1 MRISDIA
8 QAAGTTPRTI
18 RHYHRL
24 GLLDEPRRLANG
36 YREYDM
42 ADLVRL
48 MRVRWLA
55 GAGVPLG
62 SVSSIVAA
70 TTDDAASDDLEADLT
85 ALIDTI
91 EAEQRVLAAKS
102 ARLRQM
108 LDAHRSGRPVS
119 PLPADLAAAFADLIA
134 AEDDPTVRAEFER
147 ERDAWE
153 LVAIS
158 GSAPEEFFA
167 SATRL
172 FADPQSRERVVA
184 LYRRFAAIRGHSPK
198 ECADEIESLSEAMQ
212 HAVQVLLVDSG
223 VLEYWQSEIRPGSKP
238 AMPITEVIPDP
249 AQGLILTRVMQR
261 LGILDD
267 MGNFEGRV
275 SS

>member
-1 MRISDIA
+1 MRISDLA
-8 QAAGTTPRTI
+8 QAAGTTPRTV

-70 TTDDAASDDLEADLT
+70 TTDDAAADDLEADLT
-85 ALIDTI
+85 ALIDTVD
-91 EAEQRVLAAKS
+91 AEQRVLAAKS

-108 LDAHRSGRPVS
+108 LDAHRAGRPVS
-119 PLPADLAAAFADLIA
+119 PLPSDLALVFAELIA
-134 AEDDPTVRAEFER
+134 AEADPAVRAEFER

-158 GSAPEEFFA
+158 GSAPEEFFE

-172 FADPQSRERVVA
+172 LSDPGARERIVA
-184 LYRRFAAIRGHSPK
+184 LYRRFAAVRGRSPGD
-198 ECADEIESLSEAMQ
+198 CAAEIESLSDAMQ
-212 HAVQVLLVDSG
+212 DAVRVLLVDSG
-223 VLEYWQSEIRPGSKP
+223 VLEHWQSEVRPGTQSG
-238 AMPITEVIPDP
+238 MPITDLVPDP
-249 AQGLILTRVMQR
+249 AQGAILTRLMQR
-261 LGILDD
+261 LGILDAGED
-267 MGNFEGRV
+267 GEGKV
-275 SS
+275 PS

>member
-36 YREYDM
+36 YREYDL

-62 SVSSIVAA
+62 SVSSIVSA
-70 TTDDAASDDLEADLT
+70 TTDSAAADDLEADLT
-85 ALIDTI
+85 ALVDTLD
-91 EAEQRVLAAKS
+91 AEQRVLAAKR
-102 ARLRQM
+102 ARLQQM
-108 LDAHRSGRPVS
+108 LDDHRAGRPVS
-119 PLPADLAAAFADLIA
+119 PLPSGLALVFTELITAEADPA
-134 AEDDPTVRAEFER
+134 VRAEFER

-172 FADPQSRERVVA
+172 FSDPQSRERIVA

-212 HAVQVLLVDSG
+212 DAVLVLLVDSG
-223 VLEYWQSEIRPGSKP
+223 VLEHWQSEIRPGSKP
-238 AMPITEVIPDP
+238 AMPITDVIPDP
-249 AQGLILTRVMQR
+249 AQGAILTRVMQR

-267 MGNFEGRV
+267 LGNFEGQV
-275 SS
+275 PS